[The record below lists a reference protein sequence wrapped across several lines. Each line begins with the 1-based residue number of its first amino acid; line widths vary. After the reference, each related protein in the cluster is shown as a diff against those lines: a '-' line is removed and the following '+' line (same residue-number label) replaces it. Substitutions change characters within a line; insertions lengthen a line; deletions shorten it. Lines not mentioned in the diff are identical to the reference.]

1 MEKGGRG
8 EVGSASTMEAAVLI
22 ALLYALLAHEL
33 VSGLVARRVLA
44 SKPACK
50 PVRPIWS
57 EDYFDRRYAR
67 LNPAGGNAVGS
78 VTPTAPPSGS
88 FTLHAPP
95 RGSYSRAG
103 SRDWRKG
110 TSRFVRKV

>member
-57 EDYFDRRYAR
+57 EEYVHPM
-67 LNPAGGNAVGS
+67 NINIININII
-78 VTPTAPPSGS
+78 TT
-88 FTLHAPP
+88 
-95 RGSYSRAG
+95 
-103 SRDWRKG
+103 
-110 TSRFVRKV
+110 